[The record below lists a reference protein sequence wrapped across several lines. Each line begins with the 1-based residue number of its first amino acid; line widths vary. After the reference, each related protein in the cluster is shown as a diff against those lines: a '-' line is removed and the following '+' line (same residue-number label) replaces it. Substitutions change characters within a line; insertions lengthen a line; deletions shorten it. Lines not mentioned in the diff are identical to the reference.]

1 MTCTTGLSH
10 RSALRDLFS
19 PFTPPSVRSPIA
31 FPVVASFFFLSP
43 LVRELGAVKL
53 LSALDLCGLLNG
65 GDVGR
70 AGDNIRRVGVSRCPG
85 HAVLVVWLQ
94 SVGPSSVVLFSFLGD
109 LIC

>member
-10 RSALRDLFS
+10 RSALRHCFLPS
-19 PFTPPSVRSPIA
+19 PLLPFVLPSLSRWWLR
-31 FPVVASFFFLSP
+31 FSFFHPLSES
-43 LVRELGAVKL
+43 LALKL